1 VTIAKLQ
8 PRYVGDDWHFVAT
21 TEDDVSD
28 YTSLHVTIRRH
39 DSSRAAVIA
48 STGTSTITTTGT
60 NFATGTLAFQVS
72 HTVTA
77 TASQAP
83 NAFVEA
89 SVQSASL
96 GGRQTILRLFMPIYG
111 QVTVA

>member
-1 VTIAKLQ
+1 MN
-8 PRYVGDDWHFVAT
+8 
-21 TEDDVSD
+21 
-28 YTSLHVTIRRH
+28 VTIRRH
-39 DSSRAAVIA
+39 ESSRAAVIA

-72 HTVTA
+72 HTVSIL
-77 TASQAP
+77 ASQAP

-111 QVTVA
+111 HVAVE